1 MIWDIGA
8 DDMDMIWDDMDMIWE
23 LKKTS
28 ELSLIALIS
37 LKSLISLIGNR
48 NFPSSVKTTLK

>member
-1 MIWDIGA
+1 MGAEMIWDIGA

-28 ELSLIALIS
+28 QLSLE
-37 LKSLISLIGNR
+37 GNR
-48 NFPSSVKTTLK
+48 NFPFSVKTTLK